1 MAYDEYWKQEY
12 LSHGKWGYTNG
23 VPNGKKKA
31 KGLLDEA
38 NNLRNEAGKQIKK
51 VGKVAG
57 KQIDK
62 VGNNVGYGTQAEIAK
77 AKMRIKLAIASSK
90 AQKGIKVQVG
100 KEPVNKRY
108 TETAHIKKQK
118 GAFDELSF
126 DSRNT
131 KTSKRSFD
139 AAKKYKNEADKIAN
153 EYSKSTAKAAKK
165 YGKGKQAEKDKNK
178 LYTDLSKK
186 YGKVL
191 NDASHQLQAG
201 EEQAKYEKKIIKAAR
216 AVDKLRYPK
225 KKK

>member
-1 MAYDEYWKQEY
+1 MTYDEYWKQEY

-51 VGKVAG
+51 VGKIAG

-77 AKMRIKLAIASSK
+77 AKMRIKMAIASSK
-90 AQKGIKVQVG
+90 AKKGLTANSK
-100 KEPVNKRY
+100 KEPVNTRS
-108 TETAHIKKQK
+108 TSFASIKKVNGK
-118 GAFDELSF
+118 DELVF
-126 DSRNT
+126 DNKKT
-131 KTSKRSFD
+131 KVSKRS
-139 AAKKYKNEADKIAN
+139 AATANQYQKETSKIVK
-153 EYSKSTAKAAKK
+153 EYSKSTEKAAKK
-165 YGKGKQAEKDKNK
+165 YGKDKQAEKDKNE
-178 LYTDLSKK
+178 LYKDMSKK
-186 YGKVL
+186 YAKVL
-191 NDASHQLQAG
+191 NKASHQIQAG
-201 EEQAKYEKKIIKAAR
+201 ENQSNYEKEIIKKAK